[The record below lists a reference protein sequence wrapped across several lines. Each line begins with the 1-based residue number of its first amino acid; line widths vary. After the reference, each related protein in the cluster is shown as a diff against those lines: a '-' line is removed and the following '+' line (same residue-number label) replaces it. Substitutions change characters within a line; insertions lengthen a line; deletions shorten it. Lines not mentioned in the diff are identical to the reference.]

1 LFYLVVCHN
10 NIISTLL
17 ALFFV
22 LYMSSNFLT
31 VWSEALLLPNL
42 MIAFII
48 ISAIALILYISP
60 KVKEAKKDRAF
71 KVLLIVITG
80 VNLAFLISL
89 AEIIRDK
96 PHNDLLFLQIM
107 LGAFLTGVMGLRSS
121 LTTIKNLVL
130 HYILQRFGLS

>member
-1 LFYLVVCHN
+1 
-10 NIISTLL
+10 
-17 ALFFV
+17 
-22 LYMSSNFLT
+22 MSSNFLT